1 MLMVVDACVMLSAY
15 FPDEDTHLLAQTLMR
30 DYALDMISLIAPS
43 FARYEIINSC
53 HVAARRG
60 RLPKSRACEIA
71 GEIISIGICREEEL
85 SCRDIMEV
93 SDEYGI
99 SIYDGIYVAM
109 AINHRAPLITA
120 DRKLYEKARPSENGI
135 IWVGDYR
142 SGIDRPSV

>member
-15 FPDEDTHLLAQTLMR
+15 FPDEDTHLKAQTLMR
-30 DYALDMISLIAPS
+30 DYALDMINLIAPA

-60 RLPKSRACEIA
+60 RFSKSRACEIA
-71 GEIISIGICREEEL
+71 GEIISTGICREEEL
-85 SCRDIMEV
+85 SCREIMKV

-109 AINHRAPLITA
+109 AANHRVPMITA
-120 DRKLYEKARPSENGI
+120 DRKLFERALPSANGI
-135 IWVGDYR
+135 IWIGDYR
-142 SGIDRPSV
+142 SGIDRPSI